1 MSQADGSGEVPAE
14 SATRRPAAG
23 DRLTVAFV
31 RGIHGLRGAVRVE
44 ALTDRSDERFR
55 VGARL
60 FREGTDE
67 PLTIVSAHPDEPGW
81 LMRFREVA
89 DRTAADGLRESYL
102 EAIVEPGEELPR
114 GEYYWHE
121 VIGTRVLGLDGVEL
135 GTVQDVYR
143 AGGAEVLVVRGEPYG
158 EFDLPAVRAFVRIF
172 APARGEIVADVE
184 ALELTPP
191 KPRRARGRR
200 SSKLPPGQV
209 PAAAADA
216 TAEADLAAAADT
228 PANEPAAAATAPGSA
243 AAPESAKAAP
253 VATPPAKSSRKRS
266 T

>member
-1 MSQADGSGEVPAE
+1 LNPAE
-14 SATRRPAAG
+14 SGEAVVDAAPRRPAVG
-23 DRLTVAFV
+23 ERLTVAFV

-60 FREGTDE
+60 YREGTDD
-67 PLTIVSAHPDEPGW
+67 PLTIVSAHPDDPGW
-81 LMRFREVA
+81 LMRFREVV

-102 EAIVEPGEELPR
+102 EAVVEPGEELPR

-121 VIGTRVLGLDGVEL
+121 VIGSRVLGLDGAEL
-135 GTVQDVYR
+135 GTVVDVYR
-143 AGGAEVLVVRGEPYG
+143 AGGAEVLVVRGQPYG

-200 SSKLPPGQV
+200 SSKLPAGQV
-209 PAAAADA
+209 PAGTAAGA
-216 TAEADLAAAADT
+216 
-228 PANEPAAAATAPGSA
+228 AAAATAGDPA
-243 AAPESAKAAP
+243 AAEVPATPAAEPASADKT
-253 VATPPAKSSRKRS
+253 TPPAKRTR
-266 T
+266 TRAT